1 MKNRFFKLQ
10 RVLVNFIESITYL
23 KNKFFLKWSGMKG
36 KLSAGFQPVHLEI
49 INESYM
55 HSVPKDAETHF
66 KVDFLSNNDKLF
78 I

>member
-1 MKNRFFKLQ
+1 
-10 RVLVNFIESITYL
+10 
-23 KNKFFLKWSGMKG
+23 MKG

-66 KVDFLSNNDKLF
+66 KVNLISNKDKLF